1 MQQLTAFITRKS
13 KLIAGFI
20 VNDFFSFRSVAFP
33 PLLLF
38 GADKCVTG
46 NSLQTKENYNFS
58 CMIVYQMQN

>member
-1 MQQLTAFITRKS
+1 MLMT
-13 KLIAGFI
+13 
-20 VNDFFSFRSVAFP
+20 FFHSEELLFP